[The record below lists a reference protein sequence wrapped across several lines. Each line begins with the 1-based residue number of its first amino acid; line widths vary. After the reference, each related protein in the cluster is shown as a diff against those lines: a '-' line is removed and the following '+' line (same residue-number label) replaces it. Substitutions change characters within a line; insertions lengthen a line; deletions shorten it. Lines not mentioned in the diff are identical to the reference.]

1 MPYTDVNGI
10 HLYFQE
16 HGLGPPLVLLH
27 GGLLTIE
34 LSFGAVIPA
43 LAEHHRIIA
52 IELQGHGRTADI
64 DRPITFEYLAAD
76 VVGLLDHLGVEQTD
90 VFGFSFGGLTTYQ
103 LLVDHQRRIRR
114 AVVASADHRNDR
126 GGEIH
131 PERRPTE
138 ADFAAMRDAYAAVA
152 PDPAH
157 FEAFA
162 EKAVALVHGFAGWTD
177 DKLRAIKVPVLVLI
191 GDTDFILVAN
201 AAQAAE
207 LLPHGQ
213 LAVLPG
219 TTHIEVTRSELVPAV
234 VEAFPRPWADRS
246 AELSPKIRHVDRNSV
261 RPNAGRRS
269 PSVLDKGS
277 SRGIALMKR
286 DQPVPVLPAFSSFPG
301 P

>member
-1 MPYTDVNGI
+1 MPYVDVNGV

-16 HGLGPPLVLLH
+16 YGLGPPLVLLH

-34 LSFGAVIPA
+34 LSFGAIIPA
-43 LAEHHRIIA
+43 LAEHHRVVA

-64 DRPITFEYLAAD
+64 DRPMTFEHLADD
-76 VVGLLDHLGVEQTD
+76 VVGLLDQLGIEQTD
-90 VFGFSFGGLTTYQ
+90 VFGFSLGGLTTYQ
-103 LLVDHQRRIRR
+103 LLVDHPGRIRR

-131 PERRPTE
+131 PDRLPTE
-138 ADFAAMRDAYAAVA
+138 ADFVAMREAYGAVA

-177 DKLRAIKVPVLVLI
+177 EQLRAIEVPVLVLV
-191 GDTDFILVAN
+191 GDTDFILVPN

-219 TTHIEVTRSELVPAV
+219 TTHLDLTRSELVPPV
-234 VEAFPRPWADRS
+234 VESF
-246 AELSPKIRHVDRNSV
+246 L
-261 RPNAGRRS
+261 RR
-269 PSVLDKGS
+269 
-277 SRGIALMKR
+277 
-286 DQPVPVLPAFSSFPG
+286 
-301 P
+301 